1 MAVMATD
8 ANGDT
13 LTLYRVSCNQG
24 ENGPV
29 VLWAESKVQAEA
41 YRLEIERRLAP
52 GRALVETHRFAL
64 SPTVRDIAKFLT
76 EHCGSAR
83 GLAPARG

>member
-1 MAVMATD
+1 MPVMATG
-8 ANGDT
+8 ANGDA
-13 LTLYRVSCNQG
+13 LTLYRVSCHQG
-24 ENGPV
+24 EDAPV

-41 YRLEIERRLAP
+41 YRLDIERRLAP
-52 GRALVETHRFAL
+52 RRVFVETHRFTL
-64 SPTVRDIAKFLT
+64 SPTVHDVAKFLT

>member
-1 MAVMATD
+1 MAAMATG

-13 LTLYRVSCNQG
+13 LTLSRVSCNQG

-29 VLWAESKVQAEA
+29 VLWAESKVQAEV

-52 GRALVETHRFAL
+52 RRVLVETHRFAL
-64 SPTVRDIAKFLT
+64 SPQCAMSRNSLAITVDRPRA
-76 EHCGSAR
+76 
-83 GLAPARG
+83 

>member
-1 MAVMATD
+1 MATRASD
-8 ANGDT
+8 DV

-52 GRALVETHRFAL
+52 RRALVETHRFAL
-64 SPTVRDIAKFLT
+64 SLTVRDVATFLCN
-76 EHCGSAR
+76 HCGSAQAYDR
-83 GLAPARG
+83 